1 MTASQLTATRQLTA
15 TPSALPTGST
25 DPATG
30 VEAGADAG
38 TVARQA
44 FTGRAPVLDPSSVGP
59 ADARHLS
66 RDLFVR
72 LRTLEEGTREYSYVR
87 GTLIELNMTLARF
100 AAGRFRN
107 RSEPLEDIVQ
117 VATVGL
123 IKAIDRFDPEREVE
137 FSTFA
142 LPTIVGEIK
151 RFFRDTSWKVH
162 VPRRLQELRLALAKA
177 SDALEQRL
185 DRSPTV
191 AELAAHLSLT
201 EEEIVEG
208 LSASNAYETR
218 SIDAPADAE
227 DAESTLTRRLA
238 VEDAGFDA
246 TLNHES
252 LKPLIAALPP
262 RDRAILA
269 MRFGEELTQTEIG
282 QRLGLSQMHVSR
294 LLTRILTHLRA
305 GLLVEE

>member
-30 VEAGADAG
+30 VEAGVDAG
-38 TVARQA
+38 QVARQA

-269 MRFGEELTQTEIG
+269 MRFGEELTQSEIG

>member
-1 MTASQLTATRQLTA
+1 MTASQLTAI
-15 TPSALPTGST
+15 PSSLLT
-25 DPATG
+25 DPTDSVAGVGTDPRTG
-30 VEAGADAG
+30 PAHQEPQPIADPGA
-38 TVARQA
+38 
-44 FTGRAPVLDPSSVGP
+44 VGP

-107 RSEPLEDIVQ
+107 RSEPMEDIVQ

-123 IKAIDRFDPEREVE
+123 IKAIDRFDPERGVE

-191 AELAAHLSLT
+191 AELAAHLSLS

-252 LKPLIAALPP
+252 LKPLIAALPS
-262 RDRAILA
+262 RDREILA
-269 MRFGEELTQTEIG
+269 MRFGEELTQSEIG